1 MNFNNDEK
9 DVLFLS
15 LNAIIKNYEK
25 WNRLENKDKY
35 YFLTTYKKIAENNN
49 SQFNIRYKLFDILKD
64 YDEEYIWNA
73 VFIVK
78 PIVEADRKLNGYK
91 IDSFMINHQ
100 AALDSQRE
108 AQAIRDR
115 GDDEDDK
122 FFNHEYDLEDDDFID
137 D

>member
-1 MNFNNDEK
+1 MRRLLKMNFNNDEK

-64 YDEEYIWNA
+64 YDEEYIWDA
-73 VFIVK
+73 VFIVM
-78 PIVEADRKLNGYK
+78 PIVEADRKLNGY
-91 IDSFMINHQ
+91 
-100 AALDSQRE
+100 
-108 AQAIRDR
+108 
-115 GDDEDDK
+115 
-122 FFNHEYDLEDDDFID
+122 
-137 D
+137 